1 MGLTSHLSDAYDAF
15 SSMSVSFS
23 SLLSPMSMSLTNQ
36 IMKVLG
42 PGFLP
47 FHTFFHLSLKIALVM
62 CVAQNP
68 LVV

>member
-1 MGLTSHLSDAYDAF
+1 MGLISHLSDAYDAF

-47 FHTFFHLSLKIALVM
+47 FHTFYLSLKIALVM